1 MYGIQLMY
9 YISASS
15 HGVGVAATH
24 STLHFNGLRTVR
36 DNSAHSGGGFY
47 IDDSTIGMAGKNC
60 FMNNT
65 ATSEGGAIYF
75 GDCQVELRGKNM
87 FVANTAGNK
96 GAGIH
101 TPLTTLIL
109 QGNSCFVNNSANYGG
124 GIQSEGSNLTFVSQ
138 ETSHYMNFTS
148 TVQPAMRSQT
158 LHFSLTAVS
167 STTQLTEVEHF
178 TWTNTQI
185 SALI

>member
-1 MYGIQLMY
+1 MT
-9 YISASS
+9 
-15 HGVGVAATH
+15 VA
-24 STLHFNGLRTVR
+24 

-47 IDDSTIGMAGKNC
+47 IDYSTMGMAGKNC

-75 GDCQVELRGKNM
+75 GDCGVEFRGNNM

-101 TPLTTLIL
+101 TSLTTLIL
-109 QGNSCFVNNSANYGG
+109 QGNNCFVNNSANYGG
-124 GIQSEGSNLTFVSQ
+124 GIQSEGSNLTFVSL
-138 ETSHYMNFTS
+138 ETSHYMNISQSHINHTTCHDISNFT
-148 TVQPAMRSQT
+148 
-158 LHFSLTAVS
+158 FFLTAVS